1 MVMFRMDRS
10 TYIGSIKHS
19 VSIRWD
25 KCLSIMQSSIVA
37 GGSSAPGPAPGPC
50 LTMVGGR
57 GRVEQLTAGVEV
69 DTGYRG
75 TLSTVGWAGP
85 LTSGD

>member
-1 MVMFRMDRS
+1 MDRS
-10 TYIGSIKHS
+10 TYIGSIAHS

-37 GGSSAPGPAPGPC
+37 GGSSAPCPAAGPC
-50 LTMVGGR
+50 LTMVGGGEGGAADCR
-57 GRVEQLTAGVEV
+57 GGEV

-75 TLSTVGWAGP
+75 TLSTAGWAGP